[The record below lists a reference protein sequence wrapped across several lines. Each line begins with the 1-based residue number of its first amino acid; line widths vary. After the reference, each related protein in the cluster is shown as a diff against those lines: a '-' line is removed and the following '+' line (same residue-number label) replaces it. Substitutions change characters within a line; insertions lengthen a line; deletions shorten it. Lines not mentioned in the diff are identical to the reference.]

1 MKIVTR
7 VVLLVCTL
15 LITLMMTGCGG
26 GGGGGTNPI
35 TYFKASNTDTG
46 DEFGRSVA
54 LSNDGATLAVGA
66 YHEDSDGIT
75 LPIQSNNSANA
86 AGAVYVF
93 TSVGG
98 WQQQAYVKASSPN
111 PAADDWFGFSV
122 ALSADGN
129 TLAVG
134 APQLSTSNG
143 AVYVYTRSGSTWTLQ
158 QKMTGGASGDG
169 FGWAV
174 ALSGNGLVL
183 AVGAP
188 FESTSASSSGALYV
202 YTTTAVD
209 NWSSASTPTNDK
221 IKSVT
226 AASEA
231 DAQLGVSIALNG
243 DGTVLAGGANQIS
256 NTGPGFVRIFMP
268 TSGAPD
274 VWATHSEKD
283 IKAGDGEV
291 DDQFGVSV
299 SLNSLGDILA
309 VGAWQEDSNTIT
321 DTTNNGATDS
331 GAAYVFVT
339 SDTWG
344 AAAPAETYVK
354 ASSPVANDN
363 FGTSVSLNGSGD
375 MLSVGAPFAASTG
388 TAYRIVNNVTWAGG
402 IASEQEITPPSGDN
416 GDQFGFSVSLGK
428 TSGRLAIG
436 DKYEDSS
443 ATGVNGDKTD
453 NSKPDSGAA
462 YVYAP

>member
-7 VVLLVCTL
+7 LALLVCTL
-15 LITLMMTGCGG
+15 VIALMMTGCGG
-26 GGGGGTNPI
+26 GGGGGTNPF

-54 LSNDGATLAVGA
+54 LSDDGATLAVGA
-66 YHEDSDGIT
+66 YHEDSDGVT
-75 LPIQSNNSANA
+75 VPIESNNSATA

-98 WQQQAYVKASSPN
+98 WQQQAYVKAPT
-111 PAADDWFGFSV
+111 PAAYDWFGFSV

-134 APQLSTSNG
+134 APQYPASSG
-143 AVYVYTRSGSTWTLQ
+143 VVYVYTRSGSTWTFKQ
-158 QKMTGGASGDG
+158 QMTAGASGDG

-174 ALSGNGLVL
+174 ALSDDGSVL

-202 YTTTAVD
+202 YTTID
-209 NWSSASTPTNDK
+209 SWSNVATTNS
-221 IKSVT
+221 IKSSG

-231 DAQLGVSIALNG
+231 NAQLGVSVALNG
-243 DGTVLAGGANQIS
+243 AGDVLAGGANQIS
-256 NTGPGFVRIFMP
+256 SAGPGFVKIYKP
-268 TSGAPD
+268 TGGGGD
-274 VWATHSEKD
+274 VWATQSEVSVT
-283 IKAGDGEV
+283 AADGEL

-299 SLNSLGDILA
+299 SLNTAGDMLA

-321 DTTNNGATDS
+321 DTTNNGAADS

-339 SDTWG
+339 ADNWAT
-344 AAAPAETYVK
+344 APTETYVK

-375 MLSVGAPFAASTG
+375 TLSVGAPFAASTG
-388 TAYRIVNNVTWAGG
+388 TAYRVVNNGTWAGG
-402 IASEQEITPPSGDN
+402 IASEQAITPPSGDN
-416 GDQFGFSVSLGK
+416 GDQFGFSVSL
-428 TSGRLAIG
+428 SASAGRLAIG
-436 DKYEDSS
+436 DNYEDSA
-443 ATGVNGDKTD
+443 ATGINGDKTD

-462 YVYAP
+462 YVYVP

>member
-1 MKIVTR
+1 MKILTR
-7 VVLLVCTL
+7 VVLIVCTL
-15 LITLMMTGCGG
+15 AIALMMTGCGG
-26 GGGGGTNPI
+26 GGGGSNPF

-54 LSNDGATLAVGA
+54 LSDDGTTLAVGA
-66 YHEDSDGIT
+66 DLEASDGVT
-75 LPIQSNNSANA
+75 VPIESNNSVTA

-98 WQQQAYVKASSPN
+98 WQQQAYVKAPSPVL
-111 PAADDWFGFSV
+111 ADHFGFSV

-134 APQLSTSNG
+134 APQTSVSNG
-143 AVYVYTRSGSTWTLQ
+143 VVYIYTRSGSTWTY
-158 QKMTGGASGDG
+158 KNAVTGGTNSG

-174 ALSGNGLVL
+174 ALSDNGSVL

-188 FESTSASSSGALYV
+188 FESTSANSSGALYV
-202 YTTTAVD
+202 FTTI
-209 NWSSASTPTNDK
+209 NSWSSVATTDT
-221 IKSVT
+221 IKSAG

-231 DAQLGVSIALNG
+231 NAQLGVSIALNG
-243 DGTVLAGGANQIS
+243 NGTVLAGGANQIS
-256 NTGPGFVRIFMP
+256 SAGPGFVKIFIP
-268 TSGAPD
+268 TGGSGD
-274 VWATHSEKD
+274 WATNTGYNE
-283 IKAGDGEV
+283 AGITATDGET

-299 SLNSLGDILA
+299 SLNTAGDILA

-321 DTTNNGATDS
+321 DTTNNGAADS

-339 SDTWG
+339 GDNWVS
-344 AAAPAETYVK
+344 APTETYVK

-375 MLSVGAPFAASTG
+375 TLGVGAPFAANTG
-388 TAYRIVNNVTWAGG
+388 TAYRIVNSGTWAGG
-402 IASEQEITPPSGDN
+402 IGSELVITPPSGDN
-416 GDQFGFSVSLGK
+416 GDEFGFSVSLSA
-428 TSGRLAIG
+428 TAGRLAIG
-436 DKYEDSS
+436 DKYEDSA

-453 NSKPDSGAA
+453 NTKPDSGAA
-462 YVYAP
+462 YVRAL